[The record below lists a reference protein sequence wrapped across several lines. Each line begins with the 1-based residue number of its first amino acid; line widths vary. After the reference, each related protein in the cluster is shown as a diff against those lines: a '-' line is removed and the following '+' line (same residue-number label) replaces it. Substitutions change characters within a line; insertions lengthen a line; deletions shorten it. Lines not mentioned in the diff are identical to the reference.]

1 MNETSMDQAMTT
13 DDEARNDSADA
24 LRQHELQSHQQP
36 QISNAGIGCRLAAE
50 REARGWTVEQ
60 VASQLNLAARQIQA
74 LEHDNFSALPGM
86 ASVRGFIR
94 AYAKLLKVDATPL
107 IAMLATE
114 SAPPPI
120 EPLHSR
126 RPLTAPFSD
135 EKHLPSNGARP
146 PLSKMA
152 MIAIGVVVLA
162 AAAFVAY
169 QFGGLHLP
177 SMSQTSAEITTSAP
191 SETATASA
199 QSVPETPVQ
208 ESRESA
214 DPSMSVARGNESPPS
229 APAPSVAPA
238 VPTAVPT
245 APAAA
250 PAPISAQ
257 PEKPAAAGKNTL
269 VLKMREQSWIEV
281 RRVGDAPRGT
291 SNVLMSRLDKAGTTE
306 AIEVTEPVTVTI
318 GNAGGVD
325 ATLRGAPVDLKADAK
340 SNVAHLNLK

>member
-1 MNETSMDQAMTT
+1 MNETSMDQAMTAGGET
-13 DDEARNDSADA
+13 RNDSADA
-24 LRQHELQSHQQP
+24 LRQHELQSNQQP
-36 QISNAGIGCRLAAE
+36 PISNAGIGCRLAAE
-50 REARGWTVEQ
+50 RDARGWTVEQ

-107 IAMLATE
+107 IAMLVTE
-114 SAPPPI
+114 TAPPPI

-135 EKHLPSNGARP
+135 EKHLPPNGARP
-146 PLSKMA
+146 PLSKPA

-177 SMSQTSAEITTSAP
+177 SMSQTSAETTTSAP
-191 SETATASA
+191 SEIATAST
-199 QSVPETPVQ
+199 QSVPEMPVQ
-208 ESRESA
+208 ESRELA
-214 DPSMSVARGNESPPS
+214 GPSMSVARGNESPPS
-229 APAPSVAPA
+229 TPASAPSVAP
-238 VPTAVPT
+238 AVPT

-257 PEKPAAAGKNTL
+257 PEKPPAAGKNTL
-269 VLKMREQSWIEV
+269 VLKMRQQSWIEI

-291 SNVLMSRLDKAGTTE
+291 SNVLMSRLDRAGTTE
-306 AIEVTEPVTVTI
+306 TIEVTEPVTVTI